1 MRESRDTA
9 KGTQPLYS
17 SGAFFERASMRETAA
32 VTTPMCWSLSKWIIR
47 DVHSPVR
54 EWGVLRETIGGMCKA
69 NNTKI
74 KLST

>member
-47 DVHSPVR
+47 DVHSPEVENCSEGR
-54 EWGVLRETIGGMCKA
+54 SWGKW
-69 NNTKI
+69 
-74 KLST
+74 